1 MEKILLVDGN
11 SIMNRAFY
19 GVPELTN
26 VNGLHTN
33 AVYGFLNILF
43 KFLDEEKPDY
53 LAIAFDL
60 HAPTFRHK
68 LYSEYKGT
76 RKGMPDELRE
86 QVPYIKNLVKEMN
99 IRTLELEG
107 YEADDLLGTIAKRAQ
122 SNGIE
127 VTLLSGDRDLL
138 QIADEH
144 IKIRIPKT
152 VRGVTTVEDYYPA
165 DVLEKY
171 KVTPLEFIQLKALMG
186 DSSDNIPGVPKV
198 GSKTAE
204 ELIVKYHNL
213 DTVYASIDEIT
224 KASIKQSLEDNK
236 DLAYLCLKL
245 ATIETNAPI
254 EVTFDELKNQIKYT
268 NEGLDII
275 KELSL
280 RTYIKKFEENLENG
294 TAKSDEFVMPDVTYI
309 NDSSAYDVFLKDF
322 HVSSERIKTCVYYPS
337 IHGNIIILDDKYYVL
352 NMTADVTCLLKKV
365 LFDSNIK
372 LVVYKSS
379 EIFEA
384 LSEDELNKTSDVIC
398 KNMFA
403 IDIAAY
409 LCNPLNNNYS
419 IEELSNDYLG
429 LSVSSNSIINDDS
442 IKSAYALKRLY
453 DELNKRLEETQQ
465 ITLFND
471 IEIPL
476 SLVLYEME
484 KKGIKVD
491 RRSLKVY
498 EEELN
503 KSIAELEKKIYEEAG
518 EEFNILSPK
527 QLGVI
532 LFEKM
537 NMPYSKKTKTGYS
550 TSADVLE
557 KLAAEYPFVSHIL
570 EYRGLTKL
578 RSTYAQGLAAAIAED
593 GRIHSHFLQTVTA
606 TGRISS
612 AEPNLQNIPIRTQ
625 LGRELRKVFIP
636 DEDSIFADADYSQI
650 ELRILAHLSNDD
662 VLIDAFN
669 SGKDIHSLTASK
681 VFNVSIDEVTSSQRR
696 AAKVVNFGI
705 IYGMSSFSLG
715 QDLEITRKEAEKYIK
730 EYFEGYP
737 KIKEYLDDCV
747 ESAAKNGYSLTSFLR
762 RRPIPELK
770 ASQFMQ
776 REFGKRVAMN
786 APIQGTAA
794 DIMKISMINVRDT
807 LIKNN
812 LSSRILIQVHDELL
826 LEVKKDEKDKAC
838 EILKEEME
846 KACRLSVP
854 LTVELNVGDNWYETK

>member
-1 MEKILLVDGN
+1 MEKLLLVDGN

-19 GVPELTN
+19 GVPDLTN

-43 KFLDEEKPDY
+43 RFLDEEKPDY

-68 LYSEYKGT
+68 LYDAYKGT

-99 IRTLELEG
+99 IKTLELEG
-107 YEADDLLGTIAKRAQ
+107 FEADDLLGTMAKKAQ
-122 SNGIE
+122 KEGIE
-127 VTLLSGDRDLL
+127 VSLLSGDRDLL

-152 VRGVTTVEDYYPA
+152 IKGQTTVEDYYPS
-165 DVLEKY
+165 DVYDKY
-171 KVTPLEFIQLKALMG
+171 NVTPLEFIHMKALMG

-198 GSKTAE
+198 GEKTAA
-204 ELIVKYHNL
+204 ELIVKYHSL
-213 DTVYASIDEIT
+213 DKIYE
-224 KASIKQSLEDNK
+224 SLEEISKNAIRTSLAENK

-245 ATIETNAPI
+245 ATIEINAPV
-254 EVTFDELKNQIKYT
+254 EFDREELKNVITYS
-268 NEGLDII
+268 EGGYNIL
-275 KELSL
+275 KELGL
-280 RTYIKKFEENLENG
+280 KTYIKKFEDNMSAE
-294 TAKSDEFVMPDVTYI
+294 AKAFEFEEVSVDVTDNI
-309 NDSSAYDVFLKDF
+309 DSLID
-322 HVSSERIKTCVYYPS
+322 
-337 IHGNIIILDDKYYVL
+337 
-352 NMTADVTCLLKKV
+352 LLKKEDIKDV
-365 LFDSNIK
+365 AFKKGMFGSMAAFLDKYFFIPATLDVYPLIKYILFESNIT
-372 LVVYKSS
+372 LVSHKASDLYDILDEEDLKASS
-379 EIFEA
+379 EKITGNIFA
-384 LSEDELNKTSDVIC
+384 L
-398 KNMFA
+398 
-403 IDIAAY
+403 DIAAY
-409 LCNPLNNNYS
+409 IINPLNNSYT
-419 IEELSNDYLG
+419 IDGLLSDYLG
-429 LSVSSNSIINDDS
+429 LSVAVEPSSEKDMAKVLFGFLN
-442 IKSAYALKRLY
+442 LKKELDERLVQS
-453 DELNKRLEETQQ
+453 DQKELFKK
-465 ITLFND
+465 
-471 IEIPL
+471 IEMPL
-476 SLVLYEME
+476 TLVLYEME
-484 KKGIKVD
+484 KSGIRVD
-491 RRSLKVY
+491 KAGLKKY
-498 EEELN
+498 GDELN
-503 KSIAELEKKIYEEAG
+503 VSIASLEKKIYEQAG

-557 KLAAEYPFVSHIL
+557 KLSAEYPFVSDIL
-570 EYRGLTKL
+570 EYRALTKL
-578 RSTYAQGLAAAIAED
+578 NSTYAQGLSDAISDD

-636 DEDSIFADADYSQI
+636 DNDSIFADADYSQI
-650 ELRILAHLSNDD
+650 ELRILAHLAGDD

-681 VFNVSIDEVTSSQRR
+681 VFNVPIDQVTSAQRR

-715 QDLEITRKEAEKYIK
+715 QDLEISRKEAEKYIK

-737 KIKEYLDDCV
+737 KIKAYLDGCV
-747 ESAAKNGYSLTSFLR
+747 ESASKNGYSLTSFLR

-794 DIMKISMINVRDT
+794 DIMKISMINVRDS
-807 LIKNN
+807 LVKNN
-812 LSSRILIQVHDELL
+812 LKSRILIQVHDELL
-826 LEVKKDEKDKAC
+826 LEVKKDEKEAAC
-838 EILKEEME
+838 RILKEEME
-846 KACRLSVP
+846 NACRLSVP

>member
-1 MEKILLVDGN
+1 MEKLLLVDGN

-19 GVPELTN
+19 GVPDLTN

-43 KFLDEEKPDY
+43 RFLDEEKPDY

-68 LYSEYKGT
+68 LYDAYKGT

-99 IRTLELEG
+99 IKTLELEG
-107 YEADDLLGTIAKRAQ
+107 FEADDLLGTMAKKAQ
-122 SNGIE
+122 KEGIE
-127 VTLLSGDRDLL
+127 VSLLSGDRDLL

-152 VRGVTTVEDYYPA
+152 IKGQTTVEDYYPS
-165 DVLEKY
+165 DVYAKY
-171 KVTPLEFIQLKALMG
+171 NVTPIEFIHMKALMG

-198 GSKTAE
+198 GEKTAA
-204 ELIVKYHNL
+204 ELIVKYHSL
-213 DTVYASIDEIT
+213 DKIYE
-224 KASIKQSLEDNK
+224 SLEEISKNAIRTSLAENK

-245 ATIETNAPI
+245 ATIEINAPV
-254 EVTFDELKNQIKYT
+254 EFDREELKNVITYS
-268 NEGLDII
+268 EGGYNIL
-275 KELSL
+275 KELGL
-280 RTYIKKFEENLENG
+280 KTYIKKFEDNMSVE
-294 TAKSDEFVMPDVTYI
+294 AKSVEIEEVSVDVTDNI
-309 NDSSAYDVFLKDF
+309 DSLID
-322 HVSSERIKTCVYYPS
+322 
-337 IHGNIIILDDKYYVL
+337 
-352 NMTADVTCLLKKV
+352 LLKKEDIKDV
-365 LFDSNIK
+365 AFKKGMFGSMAAFLDKYFFIPATLDVYPLIKYILFESNIT
-372 LVVYKSS
+372 LVSHKASDLYDILDEKDLKASS
-379 EIFEA
+379 EKITGNIFA
-384 LSEDELNKTSDVIC
+384 L
-398 KNMFA
+398 
-403 IDIAAY
+403 DIAAY
-409 LCNPLNNNYS
+409 IINPLNNSYT
-419 IEELSNDYLG
+419 IDGLLSDYLG
-429 LSVSSNSIINDDS
+429 LSVAVEPSSEKDMAKVLFGLLN
-442 IKSAYALKRLY
+442 LKKELDERLVQS
-453 DELNKRLEETQQ
+453 DQKELFKK
-465 ITLFND
+465 
-471 IEIPL
+471 IEMPL
-476 SLVLYEME
+476 TLVLYEME
-484 KKGIKVD
+484 KAGIRVD
-491 RRSLKVY
+491 KAGLKKY
-498 EEELN
+498 GDELN
-503 KSIAELEKKIYEEAG
+503 VSIASLEKKIYEQAG

-557 KLAAEYPFVSHIL
+557 KLSAEYPFVSDIL
-570 EYRGLTKL
+570 EYRALTKL
-578 RSTYAQGLAAAIAED
+578 NSTYAQGLSDAISDD

-636 DEDSIFADADYSQI
+636 DNDSIFADADYSQI
-650 ELRILAHLSNDD
+650 ELRILAHLAGDD

-681 VFNVSIDEVTSSQRR
+681 VFNVPIDQVTSAQRR

-715 QDLEITRKEAEKYIK
+715 QDLEISRKEAEKYIK

-737 KIKEYLDDCV
+737 KIKAYLDGCV
-747 ESAAKNGYSLTSFLR
+747 ESASKNGYSLTSFLR

-794 DIMKISMINVRDT
+794 DIMKISMINVRDS
-807 LIKNN
+807 LVKNN
-812 LSSRILIQVHDELL
+812 LKSRILIQVHDELL
-826 LEVKKDEKDKAC
+826 LEVKKDEKEAAC
-838 EILKEEME
+838 RILKEEME
-846 KACRLSVP
+846 NACRLSVP

>member
-198 GSKTAE
+198 GAKTAE
-204 ELIVKYHNL
+204 ELIVKYHDL
-213 DTVYASIDEIT
+213 DTVYESLEEIT
-224 KASIKQSLEDNK
+224 KASIKQSLADNK

-254 EVTFDELKNQIKYT
+254 EVTFDELKNQIRYT
-268 NEGLDII
+268 NAGLDII

-280 RTYIKKFEENLENG
+280 RTYIKKFEENLDSESVK
-294 TAKSDEFVMPDVTYI
+294 ADEFVMPDVTYI
-309 NDSSAYDVFLKDF
+309 NDLSAYEIFLKDF
-322 HVSSERIKTCVYYPS
+322 DASSESVKTCVYYPS
-337 IHGNIIILDDKYYVL
+337 IHGNIIIFDDKYFIL
-352 NMTADVTCLLKKV
+352 NMTADVSVLLRKV
-365 LFDSNIK
+365 IFDSNTK

-384 LSEDELNKTSDVIC
+384 LSEGDLNKTSDVIC
-398 KNMFA
+398 KNIFA

-429 LSVSSNSIINDDS
+429 LSVSSNSIITDDS
-442 IKSAYALKRLY
+442 IKAAYALKRLFE
-453 DELNKRLEETQQ
+453 ELNKRLEETQQ
-465 ITLFND
+465 ISLFND

-476 SLVLYEME
+476 SLVLYEIE

-498 EEELN
+498 EEDLN
-503 KSIAELEKKIYEEAG
+503 KSIIELEKKIYEEAG

-537 NMPYSKKTKTGYS
+537 NMPYSKKTKT
-550 TSADVLE
+550 
-557 KLAAEYPFVSHIL
+557 
-570 EYRGLTKL
+570 
-578 RSTYAQGLAAAIAED
+578 
-593 GRIHSHFLQTVTA
+593 
-606 TGRISS
+606 
-612 AEPNLQNIPIRTQ
+612 
-625 LGRELRKVFIP
+625 
-636 DEDSIFADADYSQI
+636 
-650 ELRILAHLSNDD
+650 
-662 VLIDAFN
+662 
-669 SGKDIHSLTASK
+669 
-681 VFNVSIDEVTSSQRR
+681 
-696 AAKVVNFGI
+696 
-705 IYGMSSFSLG
+705 
-715 QDLEITRKEAEKYIK
+715 
-730 EYFEGYP
+730 
-737 KIKEYLDDCV
+737 C
-747 ESAAKNGYSLTSFLR
+747 
-762 RRPIPELK
+762 
-770 ASQFMQ
+770 
-776 REFGKRVAMN
+776 
-786 APIQGTAA
+786 
-794 DIMKISMINVRDT
+794 
-807 LIKNN
+807 
-812 LSSRILIQVHDELL
+812 
-826 LEVKKDEKDKAC
+826 
-838 EILKEEME
+838 
-846 KACRLSVP
+846 
-854 LTVELNVGDNWYETK
+854 

>member
-1 MEKILLVDGN
+1 MEKLLLVDGN

-19 GVPELTN
+19 GVPDLTN

-43 KFLDEEKPDY
+43 RFLDEEKPDY

-68 LYSEYKGT
+68 LYDAYKGT

-99 IRTLELEG
+99 IKTLELEG
-107 YEADDLLGTIAKRAQ
+107 FEADDLLGTMAKKAQ
-122 SNGIE
+122 KEGIE
-127 VTLLSGDRDLL
+127 VSLLSGDRDLL

-152 VRGVTTVEDYYPA
+152 IKGQTTVEDYYPS
-165 DVLEKY
+165 DVYAKY
-171 KVTPLEFIQLKALMG
+171 NVTPLEFIHMKALMG
-186 DSSDNIPGVPKV
+186 DSSDNIPGVPKI
-198 GSKTAE
+198 GEKTAA
-204 ELIVKYHNL
+204 ELIVKYH
-213 DTVYASIDEIT
+213 SIDKIYE
-224 KASIKQSLEDNK
+224 SLEEISKNAIRTSLAENK

-245 ATIETNAPI
+245 ATIEINAPV
-254 EVTFDELKNQIKYT
+254 EFDRDELKNVITYS
-268 NEGLDII
+268 EGGYII
-275 KELSL
+275 LKELGL
-280 RTYIKKFEENLENG
+280 KTYIKKFEDNMSVE
-294 TAKSDEFVMPDVTYI
+294 AKSVEFEEVSVVVT
-309 NDSSAYDVFLKDF
+309 D
-322 HVSSERIKTCVYYPS
+322 
-337 IHGNIIILDDKYYVL
+337 NIESLID
-352 NMTADVTCLLKKV
+352 LLKKEDIKDV
-365 LFDSNIK
+365 AFQKGMFGSMAAFSDKYFFIPATLDVYPLIKYILFESNIT
-372 LVVYKSS
+372 LVSHKASDLYDILNEEDLKASS
-379 EIFEA
+379 EKITGNIFA
-384 LSEDELNKTSDVIC
+384 L
-398 KNMFA
+398 
-403 IDIAAY
+403 DIAAY
-409 LCNPLNNNYS
+409 IINPLNNSYT
-419 IEELSNDYLG
+419 IDGLLSDYLG
-429 LSVSSNSIINDDS
+429 LSVAAQPSSEKDMAKVLFGFLN
-442 IKSAYALKRLY
+442 LKKELDERLVQS
-453 DELNKRLEETQQ
+453 DQKELFKK
-465 ITLFND
+465 
-471 IEIPL
+471 IEMPL
-476 SLVLYEME
+476 TLVLYEME
-484 KKGIKVD
+484 KSGIRVD
-491 RRSLKVY
+491 KAGLKKY
-498 EEELN
+498 GDELN
-503 KSIAELEKKIYEEAG
+503 VSIASLEKKIYEQAG

-557 KLAAEYPFVSHIL
+557 KLSAEYPFVSDIL
-570 EYRGLTKL
+570 EYRALTKL
-578 RSTYAQGLAAAIAED
+578 NSTYAQGLSDAISDD

-636 DEDSIFADADYSQI
+636 DDDSIFADADYSQI
-650 ELRILAHLSNDD
+650 ELRILAHLADDD

-681 VFNVSIDEVTSSQRR
+681 VFNVPIDQVTSSQRR

-715 QDLEITRKEAEKYIK
+715 QDLEISRKEAEKYIK

-737 KIKEYLDDCV
+737 KIKAYLDGCV
-747 ESAAKNGYSLTSFLR
+747 ESASKNGYSLTSFLR

-794 DIMKISMINVRDT
+794 DIMKISMINVRDS
-807 LIKNN
+807 LVKNN
-812 LSSRILIQVHDELL
+812 LKSRILIQVHDELL
-826 LEVKKDEKDKAC
+826 LEVKKDEKEAAC
-838 EILKEEME
+838 RILKEEME
-846 KACRLSVP
+846 NACRLSVP

>member
-1 MEKILLVDGN
+1 MEKLLLVDGN

-19 GVPELTN
+19 GVPDLTN

-43 KFLDEEKPDY
+43 RFLDEEKPDY

-68 LYSEYKGT
+68 LYDAYKGT

-99 IRTLELEG
+99 IKTLELEG
-107 YEADDLLGTIAKRAQ
+107 FEADDLLGTMAKKAQ
-122 SNGIE
+122 KEGIE
-127 VTLLSGDRDLL
+127 VSLLSGDRDLL

-152 VRGVTTVEDYYPA
+152 IKGQTTVEDYYPS
-165 DVLEKY
+165 DVYDKY
-171 KVTPLEFIQLKALMG
+171 NVTPIEFIHMKALMG
-186 DSSDNIPGVPKV
+186 DSSDNIPGVPKI
-198 GSKTAE
+198 GEKTAA
-204 ELIVKYHNL
+204 ELIVKYHSL
-213 DTVYASIDEIT
+213 DKIYE
-224 KASIKQSLEDNK
+224 SLEEISKNSIRTSLAENK

-245 ATIETNAPI
+245 ATIEINAPV
-254 EVTFDELKNQIKYT
+254 EFDRDELKNVITYS
-268 NEGLDII
+268 EGGYNIL
-275 KELSL
+275 KELGL
-280 RTYIKKFEENLENG
+280 KTYIKKFEDNMSVEY
-294 TAKSDEFVMPDVTYI
+294 KSVEFEEVSVVVTDNIESLIDLLKIGDI
-309 NDSSAYDVFLKDF
+309 NDVAFQKGMFGSMAAFSDKYFFIPATLDVYPLIKYILFESNITLVSHKASDLYDILNEEDLNA
-322 HVSSERIKTCVYYPS
+322 SSEKIT
-337 IHGNIIILDDKYYVL
+337 GNI
-352 NMTADVTCLLKKV
+352 
-365 LFDSNIK
+365 F
-372 LVVYKSS
+372 
-379 EIFEA
+379 A
-384 LSEDELNKTSDVIC
+384 L
-398 KNMFA
+398 
-403 IDIAAY
+403 DIAAY
-409 LCNPLNNNYS
+409 IINPLNNSYT
-419 IEELSNDYLG
+419 IDGLLSDYLG
-429 LSVSSNSIINDDS
+429 LSVAAQPSSEKDMAKVLFGFLN
-442 IKSAYALKRLY
+442 LKKELDERLVQS
-453 DELNKRLEETQQ
+453 DQKELFKK
-465 ITLFND
+465 
-471 IEIPL
+471 IEMPL
-476 SLVLYEME
+476 TLVLYEME
-484 KKGIKVD
+484 KSGIRVD
-491 RRSLKVY
+491 KAGLKKY
-498 EEELN
+498 GDELN
-503 KSIAELEKKIYEEAG
+503 ISIASLEKKIYEQAG

-557 KLAAEYPFVSHIL
+557 KLSAEYPFVSDIL
-570 EYRGLTKL
+570 EYRALTKL
-578 RSTYAQGLAAAIAED
+578 NSTYAQGLSDAISDD

-636 DEDSIFADADYSQI
+636 DNDSIFADADYSQI
-650 ELRILAHLSNDD
+650 ELRILAHLADDD

-681 VFNVSIDEVTSSQRR
+681 VFNVPIDQVTSSQRR

-715 QDLEITRKEAEKYIK
+715 QDLEISRKEAEKYIK

-737 KIKEYLDDCV
+737 KIKAYLDGCV
-747 ESAAKNGYSLTSFLR
+747 ESASKNGYSLTSFLR

-794 DIMKISMINVRDT
+794 DIMKISMINVRDS
-807 LIKNN
+807 LVKNN
-812 LSSRILIQVHDELL
+812 LKSRILIQVHDELL
-826 LEVKKDEKDKAC
+826 LEVKKDEKEAAC
-838 EILKEEME
+838 RILKEEME
-846 KACRLSVP
+846 NACRLSVP

>member
-1 MEKILLVDGN
+1 MEKLLLVDGN

-19 GVPELTN
+19 GVPDLTN

-43 KFLDEEKPDY
+43 RFLDEEKPDY

-68 LYSEYKGT
+68 LYDAYKGT

-99 IRTLELEG
+99 IKTLELEG
-107 YEADDLLGTIAKRAQ
+107 FEADDLLGTMAKKAQ
-122 SNGIE
+122 KEGIE
-127 VTLLSGDRDLL
+127 VSLLSGDRDLL

-152 VRGVTTVEDYYPA
+152 IKGQTTVEDYYPS
-165 DVLEKY
+165 DVYAKY
-171 KVTPLEFIQLKALMG
+171 NVTPIEFIHMKALMG

-198 GSKTAE
+198 GEKTAA
-204 ELIVKYHNL
+204 ELIVKYHSL
-213 DTVYASIDEIT
+213 DKIYE
-224 KASIKQSLEDNK
+224 SLEEISKNAIRTSLAENK

-245 ATIETNAPI
+245 ATIEINAPV
-254 EVTFDELKNQIKYT
+254 EFDREELKNVITYS
-268 NEGLDII
+268 EGGYNIL
-275 KELSL
+275 KELGL
-280 RTYIKKFEENLENG
+280 KTYIKKFEDNMSAE
-294 TAKSDEFVMPDVTYI
+294 AKSVEIEEVSVDVTDNI
-309 NDSSAYDVFLKDF
+309 DSLID
-322 HVSSERIKTCVYYPS
+322 
-337 IHGNIIILDDKYYVL
+337 
-352 NMTADVTCLLKKV
+352 LLKKEDIKDV
-365 LFDSNIK
+365 AFKKGMFGSMAAFLDKYFFIPATLDVYPLIKYILFESNIT
-372 LVVYKSS
+372 LVSHKASDLYDILDEEDLKASS
-379 EIFEA
+379 EKITGNIFA
-384 LSEDELNKTSDVIC
+384 L
-398 KNMFA
+398 
-403 IDIAAY
+403 DIAAY
-409 LCNPLNNNYS
+409 IINPLNNSYT
-419 IEELSNDYLG
+419 IDGLLSDYLG
-429 LSVSSNSIINDDS
+429 LSVAVEPSSEKDMAKVLFGFLN
-442 IKSAYALKRLY
+442 LKKELDERLVQS
-453 DELNKRLEETQQ
+453 DQKELFKK
-465 ITLFND
+465 
-471 IEIPL
+471 IEMPL
-476 SLVLYEME
+476 TLVLYEME
-484 KKGIKVD
+484 KAGIRVD
-491 RRSLKVY
+491 KAGLKKY
-498 EEELN
+498 GDELN
-503 KSIAELEKKIYEEAG
+503 VSIASLEKKIYEQAG

-557 KLAAEYPFVSHIL
+557 KLSAEYPFVSDIL
-570 EYRGLTKL
+570 EYRALTKL
-578 RSTYAQGLAAAIAED
+578 NSTYAQGLSDAISDD

-636 DEDSIFADADYSQI
+636 DNDSIFADADYSQI
-650 ELRILAHLSNDD
+650 ELRILAHLAVDD

-681 VFNVSIDEVTSSQRR
+681 VFNVPIDQVTSAQRR

-715 QDLEITRKEAEKYIK
+715 QDLEISRKEAEKYIK

-737 KIKEYLDDCV
+737 KIKAYLDGCV
-747 ESAAKNGYSLTSFLR
+747 ESASKNGYSLTSFLR

-794 DIMKISMINVRDT
+794 DIMKISMINVRDS
-807 LIKNN
+807 LVKNN
-812 LSSRILIQVHDELL
+812 LKSRILIQVHDELL
-826 LEVKKDEKDKAC
+826 LEVKKDEKEAAC
-838 EILKEEME
+838 RILKEEME
-846 KACRLSVP
+846 NACRLSVP

>member
-1 MEKILLVDGN
+1 MEKLLLVDGN

-19 GVPELTN
+19 GVPDLTN

-43 KFLDEEKPDY
+43 RFLDEEKPDY

-68 LYSEYKGT
+68 LYDAYKGT

-99 IRTLELEG
+99 IKTLELEG
-107 YEADDLLGTIAKRAQ
+107 FEADDLLGTMAKKAQ
-122 SNGIE
+122 KEGIE
-127 VTLLSGDRDLL
+127 VSLLSGDRDLL

-152 VRGVTTVEDYYPA
+152 IKGQTTVEDYYPS
-165 DVLEKY
+165 DVYAKY
-171 KVTPLEFIQLKALMG
+171 NVTPIEFIHMKALMG

-198 GSKTAE
+198 GEKTAA
-204 ELIVKYHNL
+204 ELIVKYHSL
-213 DTVYASIDEIT
+213 DKIYE
-224 KASIKQSLEDNK
+224 SLEEISKNAIRTSLAENK

-245 ATIETNAPI
+245 ATIEINAPV
-254 EVTFDELKNQIKYT
+254 EFDRDELKNVITYS
-268 NEGLDII
+268 EGGYNIL
-275 KELSL
+275 KELGL
-280 RTYIKKFEENLENG
+280 KTYIKKFEDNMSVE
-294 TAKSDEFVMPDVTYI
+294 AKSVEFEEVSVDVT
-309 NDSSAYDVFLKDF
+309 D
-322 HVSSERIKTCVYYPS
+322 
-337 IHGNIIILDDKYYVL
+337 NIESLID
-352 NMTADVTCLLKKV
+352 LLKKEDIKDV
-365 LFDSNIK
+365 AFQKRMFGSMAAFLDKYFFIPATLDVYPLIKHILFESNIN
-372 LVVYKSS
+372 LVSHKASDLYDILNEEDLKASS
-379 EIFEA
+379 EKITGNIFA
-384 LSEDELNKTSDVIC
+384 L
-398 KNMFA
+398 
-403 IDIAAY
+403 DIAAY
-409 LCNPLNNNYS
+409 IINPLNNSYT
-419 IEELSNDYLG
+419 IDGLLSDYLG
-429 LSVSSNSIINDDS
+429 LSVAVEPSSEKDMAKVLFGFLN
-442 IKSAYALKRLY
+442 LKKELDERLVQS
-453 DELNKRLEETQQ
+453 DQKELFKK
-465 ITLFND
+465 
-471 IEIPL
+471 IEMPL
-476 SLVLYEME
+476 TLVLYEME
-484 KKGIKVD
+484 KSGIKVD
-491 RRSLKVY
+491 KAGLKKY
-498 EEELN
+498 GDELN
-503 KSIAELEKKIYEEAG
+503 VSIASLEKKIYEQAG

-557 KLAAEYPFVSHIL
+557 KLSTEYPFVSDIL
-570 EYRGLTKL
+570 EYRALTKL
-578 RSTYAQGLAAAIAED
+578 NSTYAQGLSDAISDD

-636 DEDSIFADADYSQI
+636 DNDSIFADADYSQI

-681 VFNVSIDEVTSSQRR
+681 VFNVPIDQVTSAQRR

-715 QDLEITRKEAEKYIK
+715 QDLEISRKEAEKYIK

-737 KIKEYLDDCV
+737 KIKAYLDSCV
-747 ESAAKNGYSLTSFLR
+747 ESASKNGYSLTSFLR

-794 DIMKISMINVRDT
+794 DIMKISMINVRDS
-807 LIKNN
+807 LVKNN
-812 LSSRILIQVHDELL
+812 LKSRILIQVHDELL
-826 LEVKKDEKDKAC
+826 LEVKKDEKEAAC
-838 EILKEEME
+838 RILKEEME
-846 KACRLSVP
+846 NACRLSVP

>member
-1 MEKILLVDGN
+1 MEKLLLVDGN

-19 GVPELTN
+19 GVPDLTN

-43 KFLDEEKPDY
+43 RFLDEEKPDY

-68 LYSEYKGT
+68 LYDAYKGT

-99 IRTLELEG
+99 IKTLELEG
-107 YEADDLLGTIAKRAQ
+107 FEADDLLGTMAKKAQ
-122 SNGIE
+122 KEGIE
-127 VTLLSGDRDLL
+127 VSLLSGDRDLL

-152 VRGVTTVEDYYPA
+152 IKGQTTVEDYYPS
-165 DVLEKY
+165 DVYDKY
-171 KVTPLEFIQLKALMG
+171 NVTPIEFIHMKALMG
-186 DSSDNIPGVPKV
+186 DSSDNIPGVPKI
-198 GSKTAE
+198 GEKTAA
-204 ELIVKYHNL
+204 ELIVKYHSL
-213 DTVYASIDEIT
+213 DKIYE
-224 KASIKQSLEDNK
+224 SLEEISKNAIRTSLAENK

-245 ATIETNAPI
+245 ATIEINAPV
-254 EVTFDELKNQIKYT
+254 EFDRDELKNVITYS
-268 NEGLDII
+268 EGGYNIL
-275 KELSL
+275 KELGL
-280 RTYIKKFEENLENG
+280 KTYIKKFEDNMSVE
-294 TAKSDEFVMPDVTYI
+294 AKSVEFEEVSVVVT
-309 NDSSAYDVFLKDF
+309 D
-322 HVSSERIKTCVYYPS
+322 
-337 IHGNIIILDDKYYVL
+337 NIESLID
-352 NMTADVTCLLKKV
+352 LLKKEDIKDV
-365 LFDSNIK
+365 AFQKGMFGSMAAISDKYFFISATLDVYPLIKYILFESNIT
-372 LVVYKSS
+372 LVSHKASDLYDILNEEDLNASS
-379 EIFEA
+379 EKITGNIFA
-384 LSEDELNKTSDVIC
+384 L
-398 KNMFA
+398 
-403 IDIAAY
+403 DIAAY
-409 LCNPLNNNYS
+409 IINPLNNSYT
-419 IEELSNDYLG
+419 IDGLLSDYLG
-429 LSVSSNSIINDDS
+429 LSVAAQPSSEKDMAKVLFGFLN
-442 IKSAYALKRLY
+442 LKKELDERLVQS
-453 DELNKRLEETQQ
+453 DQKELFKK
-465 ITLFND
+465 
-471 IEIPL
+471 IEMPL
-476 SLVLYEME
+476 TLVLYEME
-484 KKGIKVD
+484 KSGIRVD
-491 RRSLKVY
+491 KAGLKKY
-498 EEELN
+498 GDELN
-503 KSIAELEKKIYEEAG
+503 VSIASLEKKIYEQAG

-557 KLAAEYPFVSHIL
+557 KLSAEYPFVSDIL
-570 EYRGLTKL
+570 EYRALTKL
-578 RSTYAQGLAAAIAED
+578 NSTYAQGLSDAISDD

-636 DEDSIFADADYSQI
+636 DNDSIFADADYSQI
-650 ELRILAHLSNDD
+650 ELRILAHLADDD

-681 VFNVSIDEVTSSQRR
+681 VFNVPIDQVTSSQRR

-715 QDLEITRKEAEKYIK
+715 QDLEISRKEAEKYIK

-737 KIKEYLDDCV
+737 KIKAYLDGCV
-747 ESAAKNGYSLTSFLR
+747 ESASKNGYSLTSFLR

-794 DIMKISMINVRDT
+794 DIMKISMINVRDS
-807 LIKNN
+807 LVKNN
-812 LSSRILIQVHDELL
+812 LKSRILIQVHDELL
-826 LEVKKDEKDKAC
+826 LEVKKDEKEAAC
-838 EILKEEME
+838 RILKEEME
-846 KACRLSVP
+846 NACKLSVP